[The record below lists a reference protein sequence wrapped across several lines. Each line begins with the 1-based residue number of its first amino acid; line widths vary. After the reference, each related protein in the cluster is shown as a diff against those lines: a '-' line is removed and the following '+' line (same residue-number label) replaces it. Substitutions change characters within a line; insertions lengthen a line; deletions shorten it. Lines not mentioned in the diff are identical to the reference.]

1 MKLILYATLAAA
13 ALGFAPKASSPPMRT
28 KKSHVVT
35 QSIVDDWKTFF
46 SKEETNHRQV
56 EHDAE
61 LKEMFEA
68 QQEILERR
76 RDPKKMAQ
84 YHMQEEAR
92 HQKFDQQHDVDL
104 EAEWAKEWTPADTPL
119 LKDTYDKHGS
129 HNIFDDFASFF
140 SKEARE
146 ERAVQHHIEMLEIE
160 DAEKDILKLRRDP
173 GLWKKHKQQ
182 EKVRHERLD
191 KQHEIEKALQFA
203 EEEIEE
209 GQNFMNDALKNIF
222 GGSKKKQKQ

>member
-1 MKLILYATLAAA
+1 MKLILYAVFANA
-13 ALGFAPKASSPPMRT
+13 ALSFAPKASPPTRT
-28 KKSHVVT
+28 RSLVVT

-61 LKEMFEA
+61 LREMFEA

-92 HQKFDQQHDVDL
+92 HEKFDHQHDVDL
-104 EAEWAKEWTPADTPL
+104 EAEWAKEWTPSDTPL
-119 LKDTYDKHGS
+119 VKDTYDKHGA

-160 DAEKDILKLRRDP
+160 DAEKDILSRRRDP
-173 GLWKKHKQQ
+173 GAMKRYKNQ
-182 EKVRHERLD
+182 EKARHERLD
-191 KQHEIEKALQFA
+191 KQHEIEEALQFA

-209 GQNFMNDALKNIF
+209 GQNFMNDVLKNIF

>member
-1 MKLILYATLAAA
+1 MKLILYAALATS
-13 ALGFAPKASSPPMRT
+13 ALGFSPKASPLTRT
-28 KKSHVVT
+28 KSLVVT

-61 LKEMFEA
+61 LKAMFEA
-68 QQEILERR
+68 QQEILQRR

-92 HQKFDQQHDVDL
+92 HQKFDHQHDVDI
-104 EAEWAKEWTPADTPL
+104 EAELAKEWTPSATPL
-119 LKDTYDKHGS
+119 VKDTYDKHGS
-129 HNIFDDFASFF
+129 HSIFDDFASFF

-146 ERAVQHHIEMLEIE
+146 ERAVQRHIELLEIE
-160 DAEKDILKLRRDP
+160 DAEKDILKNRRDP
-173 GLWKKHKQQ
+173 GRMKRYKTQVQ
-182 EKVRHERLD
+182 ARHERLD
-191 KQHEIEKALQFA
+191 KQHEIEEALQFA

-209 GQNFMNDALKNIF
+209 GQDFMNDVLKNIF
-222 GGSKKKQKQ
+222 GGSKKKQKK